1 MEKGL
6 KKEALE
12 KFAKKLSI
20 GDYSSGNLVM
30 PNKSLGSQALEARNI
45 AEQALANEFLKNT
58 GLPIPDKFTSVS
70 KAEDFLNKSL
80 QEAYPEFDPNVK
92 LLSEKN
98 DPYLKGNL
106 GFYSPK
112 KSEIVLNRDS
122 FSPKDIRNL
131 LATTFHEGAHKYD
144 DKVLKYQLP
153 KDLSSKNGM
162 LNFED
167 AYKTAKELDRPID
180 PTEMYEIAAKG
191 HHARIPKLRDAD
203 SFGLG
208 ALKSYLKS
216 GTFKGLAPM
225 LVKGATIGVGGL
237 ASLASEAA
245 DSSEEGSS
253 TEQSAFMREVDR
265 RNREKKILDA
275 IPEQNKDAVKQE
287 LENQRLGIKRSALE
301 DLLRK

>member
-1 MEKGL
+1 MEKDL

-70 KAEDFLNKSL
+70 KAEDFLNSSL
-80 QEAYPEFDPNVK
+80 QQAYPEFDPNVK

-216 GTFKGLAPM
+216 GTFKAIPIIGTAAT
-225 LVKGATIGVGGL
+225 GAAALSSPDASAAAMDMAIPGGL
-237 ASLASEAA
+237 ESLSPSAEDAA
-245 DSSEEGSS
+245 IENPQRNPAARRAALKKLMEE
-253 TEQSAFMREVDR
+253 
-265 RNREKKILDA
+265 
-275 IPEQNKDAVKQE
+275 
-287 LENQRLGIKRSALE
+287 
-301 DLLRK
+301 

>member
-1 MEKGL
+1 MEKDL

-70 KAEDFLNKSL
+70 KAEDFLNSSL

-216 GTFKGLAPM
+216 GTFKAIPIVGTAAA
-225 LVKGATIGVGGL
+225 GAAALSSPDASAAAMDMAIPGGL
-237 ASLASEAA
+237 ESLGPSAEDMAIENPQKNPAA
-245 DSSEEGSS
+245 
-253 TEQSAFMREVDR
+253 R
-265 RNREKKILDA
+265 RA
-275 IPEQNKDAVKQE
+275 
-287 LENQRLGIKRSALE
+287 ALE
-301 DLLRK
+301 KLMGR

>member
-1 MEKGL
+1 MNRDL

-12 KFAKKLSI
+12 KFTKQLSV
-20 GDYSSGNLVM
+20 GDYFSGNLIM
-30 PNKSLGSQALEARNI
+30 PDKALGTQALQARDI

-58 GLPIPDKFTSVS
+58 GLPVPDRFTSVG
-70 KAEDFLNKSL
+70 KAEDFLNSSL
-80 QEAYPEFDPNVK
+80 QQAYPEFDPNVK

-153 KDLSSKNGM
+153 KDLNSKNGM

-216 GTFKGLAPM
+216 GTFKAIPIIGTAAA
-225 LVKGATIGVGGL
+225 GAAALSSPDASAAAMDMAIPGGL
-237 ASLASEAA
+237 ESLGPSAEDMAIENPQKNPAA
-245 DSSEEGSS
+245 
-253 TEQSAFMREVDR
+253 R
-265 RNREKKILDA
+265 RA
-275 IPEQNKDAVKQE
+275 
-287 LENQRLGIKRSALE
+287 ALE
-301 DLLRK
+301 KLSR

>member
-1 MEKGL
+1 MEKDL

-70 KAEDFLNKSL
+70 KAEDFLNSSL

-144 DKVLKYQLP
+144 DKILKYQLP

-216 GTFKGLAPM
+216 GTFKAIPIVGTAAA
-225 LVKGATIGVGGL
+225 GAAALSSPDASAAAMDMAIPGGL
-237 ASLASEAA
+237 ESLGPSAEDMAIENPQKNPAA
-245 DSSEEGSS
+245 
-253 TEQSAFMREVDR
+253 R
-265 RNREKKILDA
+265 RA
-275 IPEQNKDAVKQE
+275 
-287 LENQRLGIKRSALE
+287 ALE
-301 DLLRK
+301 KLMGR